1 MGWNWGEDVEP
12 RKDTRFSLMYTITLL
27 LATLLIV
34 IGLDPLK
41 LTTLSM
47 ALTAA
52 SLPVSIFP
60 FLVLMNDKSYLGE
73 HTNGW
78 LGNLS
83 ILIVSVLASI
93 VAIVSIPL
101 EFAGGS

>member
-1 MGWNWGEDVEP
+1 MHAKNFHLSPV
-12 RKDTRFSLMYTITLL
+12 I
-27 LATLLIV
+27 

-52 SLPVSIFP
+52 SLPIAIVP
-60 FLVLMNDKSYLGE
+60 FLVLMNDRKYLGE

-78 LGNLS
+78 LGNLCV
-83 ILIVSVLASI
+83 LIITLLAGA
-93 VAIVSIPL
+93 VAVVSIPL
-101 EFAGGS
+101 EIIGGS

>member
-1 MGWNWGEDVEP
+1 M
-12 RKDTRFSLMYTITLL
+12 
-27 LATLLIV
+27 
-34 IGLDPLK
+34 
-41 LTTLSM
+41 TTLSM

-52 SLPVSIFP
+52 SLPVAIIP
-60 FLVLMNDKSYLGE
+60 FLVLMNDRRYLGD

-83 ILIVSVLASI
+83 ILIVTVLAGI

-101 EFAGGS
+101 EIAGGS